1 MYESFDRFLQ
11 NAIKEYYDRAG
22 RRQRGDFVAL
32 LIASGEITPLAVDR
46 MKRASPGELASAA
59 AAAVALR
66 VGLRFALSGPLAILV
81 SGLTLAS
88 LTSYLFRQQG
98 EVMAR
103 VGPFKEAVASAR
115 TEYERVQAGHAEGR
129 YDEDDRK
136 LMIDG
141 LTQRLMK
148 ELAQASEE
156 VEE

>member
-11 NAIKEYYDRAG
+11 NAIREYYERAG
-22 RRQRGDFVAL
+22 GRQRGDFVAL
-32 LIASGEITPLAVDR
+32 LIASGEVAPLAVDR
-46 MKRASPGELASAA
+46 MKRASPGELAGAA

-66 VGLRFALSGPLAILV
+66 VGLRFAFAGPLAILV

-103 VGPFKEAVASAR
+103 VGPFKQAVADAR
-115 TEYERVQAGHAEGR
+115 TEYERVQAGHGDGR
-129 YDEDDRK
+129 YDDDDRK

-148 ELAQASEE
+148 DLATASQEAEE
-156 VEE
+156 

>member
-11 NAIKEYYDRAG
+11 NAITEYYERAG

-32 LIASGEITPLAVDR
+32 LIASGELAPLAMDR
-46 MKRASPGELASAA
+46 VKRASPTELAGAA

-66 VGLRFALSGPLAILV
+66 VGLRFAFAGPLAILV

-88 LTSYLFRQQG
+88 LTSYLFRSQG

-103 VGPFKEAVASAR
+103 VGPFKQAVGDVR
-115 TEYERVQAGHAEGR
+115 QEYERVQAGHAEGR
-129 YDEDDRK
+129 YDDDDRK

-141 LTQRLMK
+141 LTQRLMRD
-148 ELAQASEE
+148 LAKASEE
-156 VEE
+156 AEE

>member
-11 NAIKEYYDRAG
+11 NAIKDYYDRSG

-32 LIASGEITPLAVDR
+32 LIASGELTPLAVDR
-46 MKRASPGELASAA
+46 VKRASPQELAGAA

-88 LTSYLFRQQG
+88 LTSHLFRSQS

-103 VGPFKEAVASAR
+103 VEPFKAAIAEIR
-115 TEYERVQAGHAEGR
+115 LEYERIQEGHGAGR
-129 YDEDDRK
+129 YDDDDRR
-136 LMIDG
+136 LMVDG
-141 LTQRLMK
+141 LTQRLTQQ
-148 ELAQASEE
+148 LGRTADPPA
-156 VEE
+156 

>member
-32 LIASGEITPLAVDR
+32 LIASGEVTPLAMDR
-46 MKRASPGELASAA
+46 LKRASPGELAGAA
-59 AAAVALR
+59 GAAVALR

-103 VGPFKEAVASAR
+103 IAPFKEAVADVR
-115 TEYERVQAGHAEGR
+115 QEYERVQAGHSDGR
-129 YDEDDRK
+129 YGDDDRK

-148 ELAQASEE
+148 ELAKASEE
-156 VEE
+156 IEE